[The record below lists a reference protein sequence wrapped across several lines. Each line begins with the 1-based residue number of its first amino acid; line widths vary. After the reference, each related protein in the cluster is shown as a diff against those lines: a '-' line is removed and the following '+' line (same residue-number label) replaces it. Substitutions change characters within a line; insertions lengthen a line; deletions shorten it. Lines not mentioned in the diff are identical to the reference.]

1 MMKKIGFLLLTLLSL
16 YALYAFNVSYNT
28 NYTVLRTVDSVEIRK
43 YSKAYYASYYTRDN
57 SDNSKFR
64 VLANYI
70 FGGNDRQEQIG
81 MTSPVNMRMSSQKNE
96 MLFLMPDRYEM
107 ESLPVPDNND
117 IELISIDERI
127 VATIRFSGYA
137 NDTKVARKKKELIDT
152 LEKHSIDYTDEF
164 ELLVYDS
171 PYKVVNRRNEVL
183 VVLK

>member
-1 MMKKIGFLLLTLLSL
+1 MKKIGFLLTAIVSL

-28 NYTVLRTVDSVEIRK
+28 NYTVIKTVDSVEIRK
-43 YSKAYYASYYTRDN
+43 YEKSYYASYYTRDN

-81 MTSPVNMRMSSQKNE
+81 MTSPVNMRMSSKKNE

-107 ESLPVPDNND
+107 ENLPTPDNND

-137 NDTKVARKKKELIDT
+137 NDTKVQRKKNELIST
-152 LEKHSIDYTDEF
+152 LDKHSIEYKDEF

-171 PYKVVNRRNEVL
+171 PYKVLNRRNEVL